1 MNINLLTRS
10 IRNGF
15 EDVTTKTQS
24 DKKTMPPI
32 NTEIDL
38 MKDPVQIYVSP
49 KSNWRA
55 MPHLAGM
62 MYEKKALTNGSKPR
76 HFYQKPRSRCPS
88 ITIDDAKV
96 SNWLD
101 EPDVKYNEEAIMEE
115 YKQPLDESTYRRP
128 GRVFHYKP
136 RGKGGTK
143 GIEMESEALG
153 WKGRS
158 AYSYKE
164 FMDWKKSPIKMK
176 DLAYEDYKLY
186 GRISQAKR
194 SERAN
199 PPVKKRRLVLVI
211 KDEPN

>member
-32 NTEIDL
+32 NTKIDL
-38 MKDPVQIYVSP
+38 MKDPVQIYVST
-49 KSNWRA
+49 KSDWRT
-55 MPHLAGM
+55 MPRLAGM
-62 MYEKKALTNGSKPR
+62 MYEEKALTNGTKPR
-76 HFYQKPRSRCPS
+76 QFYQKSRSGCPS

-96 SNWLD
+96 SNWLE
-101 EPDVKYNEEAIMEE
+101 EPDVKYDEEAIMEE
-115 YKQPLDESTYRRP
+115 YNQPLNATTYCRP
-128 GRVFHYKP
+128 GRVFHFKP
-136 RGKGGTK
+136 RGKGGTI

-158 AYSYKE
+158 AYTYKQ
-164 FMDWKKSPIKMK
+164 FMDWKKNPIKVK

-186 GRISQAKR
+186 GRISRAKMLA
-194 SERAN
+194 RAN
-199 PPVKKRRLVLVI
+199 PPVKKLKLVI